1 LLSFRCDFEAD
12 KQQPS
17 KRIDGSNTMGIEN
30 PSELSQY
37 AEDLTYAFPD
47 VLGLARGP
55 NQTDP
60 VADAI
65 AFHPIV
71 LGFLNGFGRTMV
83 RVASL
88 KLGLNTEAQALVT
101 YRAIANVMNRFG
113 EMEQFE
119 VAIEELSNNPTDD
132 FLRYQ
137 ELGVQYL
144 RAASTSGNQAITE
157 QILKLVN
164 QTISTL
170 LDDHGLHPV
179 PKH

>member
-1 LLSFRCDFEAD
+1 
-12 KQQPS
+12 
-17 KRIDGSNTMGIEN
+17 
-30 PSELSQY
+30 
-37 AEDLTYAFPD
+37 
-47 VLGLARGP
+47 
-55 NQTDP
+55 
-60 VADAI
+60 
-65 AFHPIV
+65 
-71 LGFLNGFGRTMV
+71 V

-88 KLGLNTEAQALVT
+88 KLGLDKEAQALVT
-101 YRAIANVMNRFG
+101 YRALANVMNRFG

-119 VAIEELSNNPTDD
+119 VAIQELSNNPTDD